1 MNCLLLVCM
10 AISSCDAISS
20 VECSFSFS
28 GVNCRENNTTK
39 NILIGVAVVGS
50 IIVIGGILSC
60 CCCGCCAC
68 CRSEPR
74 HSTVVTTA
82 ATTVMPLNCSQ
93 PMQTYPQCHGYQ
105 PLPVQ
110 PFPAQKAMTAA
121 PSPYVIADQN
131 QGLPP
136 SYQEAV
142 PGYPSYIP
150 TKNLNDRS
158 AFIDVPEP
166 GM

>member
-74 HSTVVTTA
+74 HSIVTTA